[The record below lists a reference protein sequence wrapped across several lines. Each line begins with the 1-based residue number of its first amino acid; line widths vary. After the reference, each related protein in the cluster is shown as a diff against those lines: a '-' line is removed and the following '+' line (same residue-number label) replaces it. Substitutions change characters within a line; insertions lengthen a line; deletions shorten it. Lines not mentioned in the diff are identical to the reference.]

1 MTVINNVA
9 VGFDW
14 EGFYFPSL
22 DSSEDL
28 IVEIFVVVVVV
39 VVFFLFR
46 ATPAAYGDSQAR
58 GQIGAVAAGLCHS
71 NTGSKPRL

>member
-1 MTVINNVA
+1 MTVINVA

-28 IVEIFVVVVVV
+28 IVEIFVVVV